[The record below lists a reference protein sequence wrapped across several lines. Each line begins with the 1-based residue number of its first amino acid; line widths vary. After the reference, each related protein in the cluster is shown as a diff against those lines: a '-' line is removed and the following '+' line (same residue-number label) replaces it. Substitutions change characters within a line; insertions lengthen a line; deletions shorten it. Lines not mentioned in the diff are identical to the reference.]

1 MIFGCLLVL
10 IKIYWLKRYC
20 KTKICGSNLIIKS
33 ASVVKTF
40 ASSNFQG
47 IYRFFCFFV
56 SLGFAVS
63 LPHSLSGSPPF
74 FLSLFFIPKI
84 LFFYRFQRAHHFG
97 GQTFFCPPKKRFCS
111 RLLFIMKYWEMIK
124 LLNIIL

>member
-1 MIFGCLLVL
+1 MIFGYLLVL
-10 IKIYWLKRYC
+10 IKIYWLKRHC

-63 LPHSLSGSPPF
+63 LPHSLSGSPSF

-84 LFFYRFQRAHHFG
+84 LFFYRFQRAHRFG
-97 GQTFFCPPKKRFCS
+97 GQTFFCPKKKRFCS
-111 RLLFIMKYWEMIK
+111 RLLFIMKYWEKIK